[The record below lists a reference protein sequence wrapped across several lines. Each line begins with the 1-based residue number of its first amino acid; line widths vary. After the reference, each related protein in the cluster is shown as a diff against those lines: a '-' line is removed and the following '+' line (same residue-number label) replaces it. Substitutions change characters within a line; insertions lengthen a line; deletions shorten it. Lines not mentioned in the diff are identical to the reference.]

1 MDPRF
6 SSVPLGDEH
15 LNGIRNVTHGEHP
28 PENTGDS
35 CLVWAAMETSFV
47 WSEVIKVSFFSISLL
62 FPLSIIHII
71 PLQKAGIR
79 NCSEDFIIEDNT
91 CTGSITDI

>member
-6 SSVPLGDEH
+6 YSVSLGDEH
-15 LNGIRNVTHGEHP
+15 LNGIRNVTHGEYP
-28 PENTGDS
+28 PENTGDNCS
-35 CLVWAAMETSFV
+35 VWTAMETSFM
-47 WSEVIKVSFFSISLL
+47 WSEAIKVSSSSISLL
-62 FPLSIIHII
+62 FPVNIIHII

-91 CTGSITDI
+91 STGSITDI